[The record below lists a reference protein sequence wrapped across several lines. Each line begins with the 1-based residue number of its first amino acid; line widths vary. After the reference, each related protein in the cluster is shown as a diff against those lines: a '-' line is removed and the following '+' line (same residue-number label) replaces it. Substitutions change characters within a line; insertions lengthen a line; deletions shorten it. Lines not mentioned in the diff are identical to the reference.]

1 MRGLS
6 LRGVR
11 FAMLAAGSGVFAW
24 LLWSLGFSVI
34 RQNVMATGWWL
45 LAILLPAPPPMPSR
59 EPVQPGLGISG

>member
-11 FAMLAAGSGVFAW
+11 FAMLAAGGGVFAW

-34 RQNVMATGWWL
+34 RQNVMATDGGSW
-45 LAILLPAPPPMPSR
+45 PSSCQPPPPMPNR